1 MVPVKVHSPLPILKR
16 FRTERRKENIMASI
30 HGFKKDEKDGKS
42 VGSDLVLARKEIL
55 EAGNFDFFTSYTY
68 FDRGATRTKG
78 EYRLGNSV
86 GVLDFY
92 FMPNAKNYEYCLVI
106 KFTDL
111 DEAVKLHD
119 LIRAG
124 KIWPVINYDDSQVPS
139 PCRHLKDIF
148 HEAIGIIRREL
159 ARKLHFA

>member
-1 MVPVKVHSPLPILKR
+1 
-16 FRTERRKENIMASI
+16 MASVY
-30 HGFKKDEKDGKS
+30 GWRKDSTEGKS
-42 VGSDLVLARKEIL
+42 VGSELSQIRKEIL
-55 EAGNFDFFTSYTY
+55 DAGNFDHFTSYTY
-68 FDRGATRTKG
+68 FVTSPTRVKG

-86 GVLDFY
+86 GFLNLEY
-92 FMPNAKNYEYCLVI
+92 TAAGKTYEYKLVI
-106 KFTDL
+106 NFKDL

-139 PCRHLKDIF
+139 PCRHLKDIWC
-148 HEAIGIIRREL
+148 EAISIIRREL